1 MSATFSAICC
11 WPRLPRRPPP
21 ATRFR
26 PGQSGNPRGSR
37 KRTFGAAVAAA
48 LGEKVDVKEN
58 GRSRPMTKLE
68 AAAKQ
73 LANRAA
79 SGDRRA
85 MQLVV
90 RLVAADD
97 PRPAPKVPTYTSEG
111 DALVV
116 SEIVRRLSGPGNDRG
131 PLKLRPSASAD
142 CFASPAELVDAARE
156 GQGGVGV
163 EARAP

>member
-11 WPRLPRRPPP
+11 WPRLPRRPPL

-37 KRTFGAAVAAA
+37 KRAPTLGAAVAATIA
-48 LGEKVDVKEN
+48 EKIAVKEN

-73 LANRAA
+73 LANQAA
-79 SGDRRA
+79 NGDQHA

-90 RLVAADD
+90 RLIEADD
-97 PRPAPKVPTYTSEG
+97 PRPAPKEPERISEG
-111 DALVV
+111 DALVM
-116 SEIVRRLSGPGNDRG
+116 SEIVRRLSR
-131 PLKLRPSASAD
+131 RP
-142 CFASPAELVDAARE
+142 E
-156 GQGGVGV
+156 
-163 EARAP
+163 

>member
-37 KRTFGAAVAAA
+37 KRAATLGAAVAAA
-48 LGEKVDVKEN
+48 LGEKIDVKEN
-58 GRSRPMTKLE
+58 GRSRRVTKLE

-79 SGDRRA
+79 SGDQRA
-85 MQLVV
+85 MQLVA
-90 RLVAADD
+90 RLLEVDD
-97 PRPAPKVPTYTSEG
+97 PRPAPKEPERISEG
-111 DALVV
+111 DALVM
-116 SEIVRRLSGPGNDRG
+116 SEIVRRLSR
-131 PLKLRPSASAD
+131 RP
-142 CFASPAELVDAARE
+142 E
-156 GQGGVGV
+156 
-163 EARAP
+163 